1 MILDPIL
8 RMIGVVSVPEML
20 VVSTR
25 MIPSDSSV
33 YLDEKKIAEYEYIKG
48 HGMQRQRWPYHTI
61 HTCQQ
66 FQDIS
71 S

>member
-1 MILDPIL
+1 MNLDPIL

-33 YLDEKKIAEYEYIKG
+33 YLDEKKIAEYEYIIKR
-48 HGMQRQRWPYHTI
+48 HGMQRQRWPTI